1 MSIVRP
7 KATVSVLMPTFNRA
21 RYIAQALVSVLA
33 QSHTPH
39 EVLVLDDGS
48 TDDTAAVCA
57 AFGDRVRHIHLGEN
71 KGKSAAINRGLELA
85 SGDFIWVMD
94 DDDIAPPCALAT
106 LLAPMADARVGFA
119 FGRLLKFQE
128 DAEGGKLF
136 EPDEPEAT
144 YDRRNLFVS
153 LMEDCFITGQP
164 CTLIRRACFDAI
176 GRIDETVLASVDYN
190 ILLQVARRFE
200 GADVG
205 QVVLWQRQHRGLRG
219 PVKLRYHPHQRV
231 ARWMAFDARLL
242 ADLLPNLAL
251 EEFLGRPGPG
261 RPLSPRER
269 RRALFQKAVI
279 AARKNLWDLA
289 LESLAQARSTTDAA
303 LTVADELVL
312 SRMLGSRYGIDALI
326 GAPALQRRL
335 AQAVGPGRLGRAIR
349 TAIAARLTFWIGKA
363 LRRADLARLVR
374 GAATLLRV
382 AGPTRSPR
390 LALHAVLK
398 TLGVDGRRR
407 PGQAQQGRRPAA
419 VAAYEGAQNPP
430 EATA

>member
-1 MSIVRP
+1 MSSARS

-21 RYIAQALVSVLA
+21 RYIGEALLSVLT
-33 QSHTPH
+33 QSHAPH

-48 TDDTAAVCA
+48 TDDTATVCA

-71 KGKSAAINRGLELA
+71 KGKSAALNRGLKLA
-85 SGDFIWVMD
+85 SGAFIWVMD
-94 DDDIAPPCALAT
+94 DDDIAPPGALAA
-106 LLAPMADARVGFA
+106 LLAPMTDPRVGYA
-119 FGRLLKFQE
+119 FGRLLKFR
-128 DAEGGKLF
+128 DHAEGGKLF

-153 LMEDCFITGQP
+153 LMEDCFITGHP
-164 CTLIRRACFDAI
+164 CTLIRRGCFDMI
-176 GRIDETVLASVDYN
+176 GPVDETVLASVDYN
-190 ILLQVARRFE
+190 ILLQVARRFD
-200 GADVG
+200 GADIG

-219 PVKLRYHPHQRV
+219 PVKLRYRPQQRV

-242 ADLLPNLAL
+242 ADLLPQLAL

-269 RRALFQKAVI
+269 RSALFQKAVI

-289 LESLAQARSTTDAA
+289 FDSLAQARATTDAA
-303 LTVADELVL
+303 LTHADELIL
-312 SRMLGSRYGIDALI
+312 SRMLGSRYGIDALL
-326 GAPALQRRL
+326 GAPSLQRRL
-335 AQAVGPGRLGRAIR
+335 AQAAGPGRVGRAIR

-382 AGPTRSPR
+382 AGPARSAR
-390 LALHAVLK
+390 LALYAVLK
-398 TLGVDGRRR
+398 NLGVDGPGR

-419 VAAYEGAQNPP
+419 VAAYEGAQDAP